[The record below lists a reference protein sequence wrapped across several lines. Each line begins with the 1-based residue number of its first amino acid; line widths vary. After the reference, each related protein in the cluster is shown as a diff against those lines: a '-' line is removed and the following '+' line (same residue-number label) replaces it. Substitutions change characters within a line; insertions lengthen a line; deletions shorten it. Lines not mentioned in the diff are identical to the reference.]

1 MENTIKKKEKF
12 IKIKDVY
19 DDEFQITDG
28 VENILV
34 EKNGVTYIPFSEIKN
49 LMGELGGSPFTY
61 TYHYSHWR
69 GGFGNKWS
77 VDKTSDGSNYLGDDM
92 SSYDEYDL
100 WNLVN
105 ENLNLPNFGY
115 DLSDKIGEKVLRWN
129 EMSNREYGYT
139 EGDTKYYI
147 PFRVLVWYII
157 TTYKGQ
163 MIDILFH
170 RDEYDD
176 LQYLTDRTDYT
187 EY

>member
-1 MENTIKKKEKF
+1 MKNTIEKKEEF

-19 DDEFQITDG
+19 DDHFQITEG
-28 VENILV
+28 VKNILV
-34 EKNGVTYIPFSEIKN
+34 ERNGVTYIPFSEIEN

-61 TYHYSHWR
+61 TYKYSEWY
-69 GGFGNKWS
+69 GSYGNRWN

-92 SSYDEYDL
+92 DSFDETDL
-100 WNLVN
+100 WNNIN

-115 DLSDKIGEKVLRWN
+115 DLSDKIGEKVLRCQRN
-129 EMSNREYGYT
+129 SKGKYEYC

-147 PFRVLVWYII
+147 PFRVLVWYI
-157 TTYKGQ
+157 TTLFS
-163 MIDILFH
+163 DSVHILFH